1 MMKSLSVIGTA
12 AMFLVGGG
20 ILTHGVPVVHHWI
33 ESVSAAAGGAGFIV
47 PTLLNAV
54 AGIVAGAVVLL
65 GVMAISKIWKV
76 ARG

>member
-33 ESVSAAAGGAGFIV
+33 ESVGAAAGVGGFIV
-47 PTLLNAV
+47 PVLLNGV
-54 AGIVAGAVVLL
+54 AGIVAGALVLV
-65 GVMAISKIWKV
+65 GVKVASKIWRSVKS
-76 ARG
+76 